1 MEIAVISGKGGTG
14 KSSITAALASL
25 HQGTLL
31 ADCDVDAANMH
42 ILFNPEIEHEEV
54 YIGAE
59 TAMIDYDK
67 CTNCGL
73 CSRYCRFDA
82 ISFVDMKITI
92 NEVFCDGCHLCAN
105 VCPEKAIKMVKSDK
119 SRLYSGNYRYGKM
132 VYGILAPG
140 EENSGK
146 LVNMVRD
153 RAKQLAEELS
163 IPNIIIDGPPGLGCP
178 VISTITGVNHV
189 IVVTE
194 PTQSG
199 LHDLIR
205 TLQMT
210 KEFHLK
216 TWVIINKYDLN
227 YDMSDKIE
235 EFCNSENIE
244 VLTRISFD
252 KDVVNA
258 MVECKTIPEYLKN
271 SEINL
276 KLKNSFDKLINY
288 AE

>member
-1 MEIAVISGKGGTG
+1 MEVAVISGKGGTG

-25 HQGTLL
+25 YKGTLL

-42 ILFNPEIEHEEV
+42 ILFSPEIEKEEV

-59 TAMIDYDK
+59 TAVIDYDI

-82 ISFVDMKITI
+82 ISIVDLKIAI
-92 NEVFCDGCHLCAN
+92 NEVFCDGCHLCSN
-105 VCPEKAIKMVKSDK
+105 VCPEQAIEMVKSDK
-119 SRLYSGNYRYGKM
+119 SRLYTANYRYGKM

-153 RAKQLAEELS
+153 KAKKIAEEQD
-163 IPNIIIDGPPGLGCP
+163 IDNIIIDGPPGIGCP
-178 VISTITGVNHV
+178 VISTITGVDHV
-189 IVVTE
+189 IIVTE

-199 LHDLIR
+199 LHDLTR
-205 TLQMT
+205 TMQMT

-216 TWVIINKYDLN
+216 TWVLINKYDLN
-227 YDMSDKIE
+227 TDMSDKIE
-235 EFCNSENIE
+235 QFCKNENIE
-244 VLTRISFD
+244 VLTRIPFE
-252 KDVVNA
+252 KDVVHA
-258 MVECKTIPEYLKN
+258 MVECKTIPEYLTD
-271 SEINL
+271 SEINQ
-276 KLKNSFDKLINY
+276 KLKSSFEKLIRY
-288 AE
+288 AK